1 MQHRI
6 TPLRLI
12 RNNIM
17 PTETINKPVLNSGS
31 NGPAVTELQNLLNG
45 YAEYLKNR
53 AFKVTV
59 DGDFGPM
66 TLKAV
71 RAFQRQVF
79 LPQTGTVA
87 SLTWRSL
94 YLRGPVELPQIG
106 NGDSGDV
113 VTLLQQ
119 ALVSLGY
126 LKANQVD
133 GDFGPITRIAVTKY
147 QIKTS
152 LPGNGIVDTATWFA
166 LSKENRG

>member
-1 MQHRI
+1 MSTQ
-6 TPLRLI
+6 
-12 RNNIM
+12 
-17 PTETINKPVLNSGS
+17 PTSIQPASAQSVNKPVLNSGS
-31 NGPAVTELQNLLNG
+31 QGTAVTELQNLLNG
-45 YAEYLKNR
+45 YAVYLKNK
-53 AFKVTV
+53 AFKVNV

-87 SLTWRSL
+87 NLTWRSL
-94 YLRGPVELPQIG
+94 YLRGPVDLHQIG
-106 NGDSGDV
+106 NGDSGDL

-119 ALVSLGY
+119 ALFSLGY

-133 GDFGPITRIAVTKY
+133 GDFGPMTRLAITKY

-152 LPGNGIVDTATWFA
+152 LPGNGIVDTDTWFA